1 MFGLGVWEVLLI
13 VGLVILFF
21 GGRKLPE
28 LAKGLGASIRNFKGE
43 LQQPPEQDS
52 LESGEDQNSLK
63 G

>member
-13 VGLVILFF
+13 VGIIILFF

-43 LQQPPEQDS
+43 LQQPPEQNSIEPGD
-52 LESGEDQNSLK
+52 DQNSLN

>member
-43 LQQPPEQDS
+43 LQKPDEPGSVDS
-52 LESGEDQNSLK
+52 GDDHPSLK